1 MDIDLEIHPSDI
13 NAALLCELRLDEDL
27 AEDQPNRDMM
37 RGSVTH
43 DMIEHHLNGVEENP
57 WTYLEERLE
66 EEYGYASIEDTGIP
80 RSAFQL
86 LIGEAAEAFVHW
98 KTDVKP
104 LIPDQ
109 ELIVET
115 EHDKFLGSR
124 AYGEHMYIV
133 TLVGTPDLV
142 TDNRIWDWKTAARMW
157 DPIKVTGQMQPP
169 LYSHLVFG
177 KPRPFTFWIY
187 DMSAGEW
194 HHLTVT
200 PTQSQIDE
208 AVETAIRVAIKRE
221 FGLLT
226 ATPGIPGFG
235 KTRGWWCSPKYCR
248 NWNKCTARHMTNDGN
263 EDTKRDWRADWNE

>member
-1 MDIDLEIHPSDI
+1 MDIDLEIHPSDV

-27 AEDQPNRDMM
+27 AEDEPNRDMM
-37 RGSVTH
+37 RGSIVH
-43 DMIEHHLNGVEENP
+43 DMIECHLNEEEENP
-57 WTYLEERLE
+57 WTFLEDRLLD
-66 EEYGYASIEDTGIP
+66 EYGYASIEDTEIP

-86 LIGEAAEAFVHW
+86 LIGEAAEAFGNW
-98 KTDVKP
+98 KIQVLP
-104 LIPDQ
+104 IV
-109 ELIVET
+109 EAGMVET
-115 EHDKFLGSR
+115 EHSQFLGSR

-142 TDNRIWDWKTAARMW
+142 TDHRIWDWKTAGRMW
-157 DPIKVTGQMQPP
+157 EPLKVAAQMQPP

-177 KPRPFTFWIY
+177 KPVPFTFWIY
-187 DMSAGEW
+187 DIGASEW

-208 AVETAIRVAIKRE
+208 AVETAIRLAIKRE

-226 ATPGIPGFG
+226 ATPGVPGFG
-235 KTRGWWCSPKYCR
+235 RTRGWWCSPKYCR

-263 EDTKRDWRADWNE
+263 EDTKRDWREDWK